1 MHLKKI
7 HQWLYRR
14 RLYLSVD
21 SRGILF
27 LHSQPKL
34 DRKVE
39 NYYDTISE
47 MDFDINFCS
56 GINNILADTLSRLF

>member
-1 MHLKKI
+1 
-7 HQWLYRR
+7 
-14 RLYLSVD
+14 VD

-27 LHSQPKL
+27 LHSQAKL
-34 DRKVE
+34 DRMVK

-47 MDFDINFCS
+47 MDFDITFCS